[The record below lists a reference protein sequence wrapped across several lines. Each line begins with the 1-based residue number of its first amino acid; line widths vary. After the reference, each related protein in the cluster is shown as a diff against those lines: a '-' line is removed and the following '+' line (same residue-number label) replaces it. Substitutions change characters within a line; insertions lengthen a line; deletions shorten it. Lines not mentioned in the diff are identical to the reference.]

1 MCLLAN
7 AGNTPDNF
15 DLVVV
20 NHSLDKAYA
29 SLRELVVRE
38 LGNDKVDGESPSA
51 EGSSSAVYLSV
62 GSFIYQAT
70 GWFAKGGLHK
80 G

>member
-1 MCLLAN
+1 MCLIPN
-7 AGNTPDNF
+7 AGTAPDNF

-29 SLRELVVRE
+29 HLREFVVRE
-38 LGNDKVDGESPSA
+38 LGNDKVDGESSCAPRSRPS
-51 EGSSSAVYLSV
+51 VYHSV
-62 GSFIYQAT
+62 GSFIYQALRWL
-70 GWFAKGGLHK
+70 GKGGLHK